1 MDPAEDDE
9 FLQRCL
15 HPPPEERE
23 SILDFKNHLF
33 LHWVA
38 SDTVQCWNDVL
49 GVFDIKQDDARTEI
63 SSRLLDPL
71 LKYEKMLD
79 TKTMKAVLES
89 DDAYFGVVIKELHQ
103 DMLQLATAEMAVS
116 HFLLNKYFCSNP
128 SVTTGRD
135 KSRKKRVLKFRQF
148 KLERQRAARMRESG
162 LTEKEERPEAAQM
175 RKTGPTKKEGKPE
188 VAQMRKTE
196 PKKKEGKPAAAQGQK
211 SKTTGK
217 EEITDSDDDSPE
229 YVCSRCVAS
238 GMRWRTKTNRV
249 PRFS

>member
-1 MDPAEDDE
+1 MKKYDFASYLYMGHENGWVPPNGNTSESGISTVSVGGSE
-9 FLQRCL
+9 F
-15 HPPPEERE
+15 
-23 SILDFKNHLF
+23 
-33 LHWVA
+33 
-38 SDTVQCWNDVL
+38 
-49 GVFDIKQDDARTEI
+49 
-63 SSRLLDPL
+63 
-71 LKYEKMLD
+71 
-79 TKTMKAVLES
+79 
-89 DDAYFGVVIKELHQ
+89 
-103 DMLQLATAEMAVS
+103 
-116 HFLLNKYFCSNP
+116 SNP

-148 KLERQRAARMRESG
+148 KLERQQAARMRESG
-162 LTEKEERPEAAQM
+162 LAEKEERPEATQMRETGPKKKEGKPEAAQM
-175 RKTGPTKKEGKPE
+175 RKTG
-188 VAQMRKTE
+188 